1 MISVSH
7 SSPLTV
13 SEVFNYSNLAQ
24 EKIYRKIQVLS
35 SGGGEGGGGDY
46 WSLMT
51 GLYLNW
57 HMVTTISKHNPTTSQ
72 GFLNSR

>member
-1 MISVSH
+1 MISISH

-13 SEVFNYSNLAQ
+13 TEEFNYSNLAQ
-24 EKIYRKIQVLS
+24 EKIDTKIQVLS
-35 SGGGEGGGGDY
+35 SGGGEGGGGEY

-57 HMVTTISKHNPTTSQ
+57 HMVRTTSKHNPTT
-72 GFLNSR
+72 F